1 MNPKKYCA
9 YINKIRYNINYT
21 KDLKIFIYTWK
32 KGFQIFDYNISN
44 ITNYIFR
51 TREKDRK
58 KKEIIHLSF
67 ARLIP
72 WSG

>member
-9 YINKIRYNINYT
+9 YINKIRHNINYT

-51 TREKDRK
+51 TNSYEKKTEK
-58 KKEIIHLSF
+58 KKKLF
-67 ARLIP
+67 TFRLH
-72 WSG
+72 G